1 MKYSVFDDSIFQN
14 QFNFFGIRSNFPFCD
29 NFDPRTPKSKRKE
42 KSEREASERK
52 AKTRRDSE
60 PAQQPEEET
69 EKAHLSINS

>member
-1 MKYSVFDDSIFQN
+1 MKYLVFDDLIFQN
-14 QFNFFGIRSNFPFCD
+14 QVKFGVRSKFTSCD
-29 NFDPRTPKSKRKE
+29 NSDPRTPKSKRKE